1 MARRRPLPPGRP
13 ILALR
18 GLVAVGAAGVV
29 AAGLVGR
36 ASGNLDP
43 VADVFV
49 GIPASAGLI
58 TTSAPVRYHGVNI
71 GRIADIESGTR
82 TSMVR
87 LAIDKQDLAL
97 IPESVVARVVPRT
110 FFGDVYLQL
119 NDGQAGRDARALAP
133 GAKISIDQSADA
145 MALYDVFTKVVAIFS
160 QIKPEKMQTALT
172 ALSQA
177 LLDRGQDIGATIDN
191 LSDVADTLTPSA
203 AAFLDST
210 PQFRDVMTA
219 LHSATP
225 DIISTLSAATS
236 VSDHMLA
243 DRAGLSG
250 MLDELAALG
259 SVFTGF
265 FADHREQMI
274 TVVDAAGK
282 ILATTATNPQ
292 GLVDT
297 LAGAKAFGDAGSRS
311 FSTGKFN
318 ITAVATFAGPMPYS
332 AADCP
337 VYGKTY
343 GAHCADSDPT
353 HPLPAF
359 PLDVPVPAGVD
370 PLAPPIFAPFPD
382 GQPRGAGPAPA
393 DPMPA
398 APTDPQF
405 PAEAHGASAIVGG
418 ADEGHALALLQNEI
432 LRDGHGP
439 QDADRPAIA
448 TVMMLGPLV
457 RGAEVHVS

>member
-1 MARRRPLPPGRP
+1 MEDLETVGQHLLKRFDQGSAVDTRWVNDVRR
-13 ILALR
+13 
-18 GLVAVGAAGVV
+18 
-29 AAGLVGR
+29 
-36 ASGNLDP
+36 
-43 VADVFV
+43 
-49 GIPASAGLI
+49 
-58 TTSAPVRYHGVNI
+58 
-71 GRIADIESGTR
+71 E
-82 TSMVR
+82 
-87 LAIDKQDLAL
+87 
-97 IPESVVARVVPRT
+97 RV
-110 FFGDVYLQL
+110 L
-119 NDGQAGRDARALAP
+119 
-133 GAKISIDQSADA
+133 
-145 MALYDVFTKVVAIFS
+145 
-160 QIKPEKMQTALT
+160 
-172 ALSQA
+172 
-177 LLDRGQDIGATIDN
+177 
-191 LSDVADTLTPSA
+191 
-203 AAFLDST
+203 
-210 PQFRDVMTA
+210 
-219 LHSATP
+219 
-225 DIISTLSAATS
+225 
-236 VSDHMLA
+236 
-243 DRAGLSG
+243 
-250 MLDELAALG
+250 
-259 SVFTGF
+259 
-265 FADHREQMI
+265 
-274 TVVDAAGK
+274 AAGK
-282 ILATTATNPQ
+282 HPDVQIVDAGYAGHGKHFATDFIDIDAGGTVSFFNMSKYLKFVAKQARLKAMPSFDQVGQTAILATTATNPQ

-337 VYGKTY
+337 VYGRTY

-393 DPMPA
+393 DPVPA
-398 APTDPQF
+398 GPTDPQF

-432 LRDGHGP
+432 LRGGPGP